1 MATFK
6 DGIPNAPQ
14 DIPNFAQDFCLM
26 NGGTQ
31 AGVAGLYPL
40 DTQRCYYFFG
50 FPVEQVNFANCPKLP
65 VHFAY
70 PVRSSPLFIPEA
82 AAIQGLH
89 SVLSAL
95 SWVFQVCQ
103 LMGAKSRQTSDATN
117 QS

>member
-6 DGIPNAPQ
+6 EGIPNCPQ

-50 FPVEQVNFANCPKLP
+50 FPVAQVNNPKRLN
-65 VHFAY
+65 FLQTYALFLL
-70 PVRSSPLFIPEA
+70 SPAFLPEA
-82 AAIQGLH
+82 AAMR
-89 SVLSAL
+89 SAFVLCCLASPGVAKAPTL
-95 SWVFQVCQ
+95 S
-103 LMGAKSRQTSDATN
+103 
-117 QS
+117 